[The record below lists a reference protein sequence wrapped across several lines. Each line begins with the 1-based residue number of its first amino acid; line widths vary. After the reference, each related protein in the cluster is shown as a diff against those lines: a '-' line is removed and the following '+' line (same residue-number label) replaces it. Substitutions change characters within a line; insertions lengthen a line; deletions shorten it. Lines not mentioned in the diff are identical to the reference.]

1 MRRGPDA
8 LAVVLL
14 VSTGLAAPNPPG
26 LDMPLARSTG
36 GLPIVVLH
44 AGEETLRFGLDT
56 GTSRSLVSAGVAR
69 QLGLRPHAGVLLADV
84 AGAPRGGLCA
94 RAPLLR
100 LGELP
105 IALDCLGWVPE
116 EWTLA
121 GAEDVDG
128 VLGADALAH
137 FDLWIDLRHT
147 PVRARLAPPGS
158 LVAWMDGTRLRLDVI
173 GRRPAIATELDF
185 GHHTP
190 AARLVLDSGS
200 DGLVLFGPLA
210 GRAALAR
217 PLQRTT
223 ARIQTAT
230 STRGVTM
237 VPLDGLRSGRLL
249 LGPGWAALLPHV
261 LDRTEDGL
269 LPLAALGPVLLD
281 VSNGV
286 VVAGARVRRTPRGL

>member
-1 MRRGPDA
+1 MRHGPHA
-8 LAVVLL
+8 IAVVLL
-14 VSTGLAAPNPPG
+14 VATSLAAPNPPG
-26 LDMPLARSTG
+26 LDMQLTRSAA
-36 GLPIVVLH
+36 GLPVVVLH
-44 AGEETLRFGLDT
+44 AGGETLRFGLDT
-56 GTSRSLVSAGVAR
+56 GTSQSLVSGGVAR
-69 QLGLRPHAGVLLADV
+69 RLGLRPHSRFLLADV

-94 RAPLLR
+94 RAPRLR

-105 IALDCLGWVPE
+105 IALECLAWVPE

-121 GAEDVDG
+121 SAEDLDG

-137 FDLWIDLRHT
+137 LDLWIDLRHT
-147 PVRARLAPPGS
+147 PVRARVAPPGS
-158 LVAWMDGTRLRLDVI
+158 LLAWVDGTRLRLEVI
-173 GRRPAIATELDF
+173 ERRPAIAAELDF

-200 DGLVLFGPLA
+200 DGLVLFGRLA
-210 GRAALAR
+210 ERAALAR

-223 ARIQTAT
+223 ARLQTAT

-237 VPLDGLRSGRLL
+237 VPLGGLRSGRLL

-269 LPLAALGPVLLD
+269 LPLAALGPILLD

-286 VVAGARVRRTPRGL
+286 AIAGARFRGRPRGL